1 MEVSYLGPCITK
13 SPFVKRIVPKK
24 TLQHQQE
31 GNLCYA
37 TSWTFDAN
45 KNDNLKV
52 FACIQATMG
61 SKCPSMTFW
70 DLLSLYFR
78 VWGHLGSYILGGT
91 FLRILAD
98 NWQVGLQ
105 YSRPNQLQWG
115 GGGIGSEN
123 NGKKCETIN
132 NIFVLLF
139 LLLDGSCKFVM
150 SCLGCGYPVPGTL
163 DTFHQPLRYMICGDD
178 ATWMWCNPL
187 QEHRSGGIPFSKD
200 AVAAATGDPLQKFSA
215 AISNLSSTHAWAET
229 QLRRGWVLFLTQ
241 KIL

>member
-1 MEVSYLGPCITK
+1 MPPLEHLMQTKMTIWKYLHVSRLLWVQNVHPWHSG
-13 SPFVKRIVPKK
+13 
-24 TLQHQQE
+24 
-31 GNLCYA
+31 
-37 TSWTFDAN
+37 TFS
-45 KNDNLKV
+45 
-52 FACIQATMG
+52 ACILESG
-61 SKCPSMTFW
+61 GILDHIFW
-70 DLLSLYFR
+70 VVHF
-78 VWGHLGSYILGGT
+78 WGY
-91 FLRILAD
+91 
-98 NWQVGLQ
+98 WQIIDRSD
-105 YSRPNQLQWG
+105 YSTVDQINFNG